1 MDLDVL
7 SVADC
12 PNAPVLERWLRRVLG
27 DRADAVRHRVVDD
40 AEDALRWGMNG
51 SPTLLVDGVDPFA
64 DGEQSP
70 SLSCRLYRHPD
81 GHLEGAP
88 SIAQL
93 RRALLEHE

>member
-1 MDLDVL
+1 MEMDVL

-12 PNAPVLERWLRRVLG
+12 PHVSVLERRLRRVLG
-27 DRADAVRHRVVDD
+27 ARADAVRHRVVTD
-40 AEDALRWGMNG
+40 AGDARRWGMNG

-64 DGEQSP
+64 TQEQWA

-88 SIAQL
+88 SVAQL
-93 RRALLEHE
+93 RRALLEKA